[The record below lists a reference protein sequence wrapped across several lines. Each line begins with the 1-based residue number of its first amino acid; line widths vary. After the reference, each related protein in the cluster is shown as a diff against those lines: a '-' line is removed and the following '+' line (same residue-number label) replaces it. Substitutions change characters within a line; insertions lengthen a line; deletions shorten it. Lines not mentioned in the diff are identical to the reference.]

1 VPVRRDRSGR
11 FSGLG
16 TATVP
21 PPEPP
26 EGPLAGLLPEASPT
40 PEVRAFASALLQTR
54 GVNLVDAPKVP

>member
-1 VPVRRDRSGR
+1 M
-11 FSGLG
+11 
-16 TATVP
+16 P